1 MKKNLATILAS
12 CLLTGCSGMFLRY
25 TYEPALQ
32 SLPDCSKVHAINN
45 EYITYSKV
53 EPKLMTVSDIKGNI
67 IYTNYVISVTNFYR
81 AYYGSEGRIYKTVL
95 HTENAK

>member
-1 MKKNLATILAS
+1 MKNLSIIITS
-12 CLLTGCSGMFLRY
+12 LLLSGCSGMFLRY

-45 EYITYSKV
+45 DYITYSKV
-53 EPKLMTVSDIKGNI
+53 EPKVIIKSDIEGNV

-95 HTENAK
+95 DLQK